1 MKKLQTK
8 KMDKKIKI
16 ESETG
21 ITIINSP
28 IVPIMEASQ
37 AREIYKKYNELCLAI
52 QGDGDFTKIGN
63 KKHPNKQ
70 FANKLARMFGLSVE
84 IIKAEKES
92 AVKRTTDPN
101 GNVKNDSYFVWHIV
115 ARAIAPNGQYRDGDG
130 HCATSERNF
139 AHYHHDVYAQAVTR
153 AKNRAIL
160 ELVGMGEVSEEE
172 ITSAKANSTG
182 KPIEE
187 ISIPVI
193 ESK

>member
-1 MKKLQTK
+1 MENNNT
-8 KMDKKIKI
+8 
-16 ESETG
+16 
-21 ITIINSP
+21 TIVVNSP
-28 IVPIMEASQ
+28 IVPVLEPKQ
-37 AREIYKKYNELCLAI
+37 AKEIYAKYQELCLAVR
-52 QGDGDFTKIGN
+52 GKGDFTKIGN
-63 KKHPNKQ
+63 KEHPNKQ

-92 AVKRTTDPN
+92 AVKRTTDSK
-101 GNVKNDSYFVWHIV
+101 GVARDEAYFVWHIV

-172 ITSAKANSTG
+172 MTPAKANSTG

-187 ISIPVI
+187 IDIPI
-193 ESK
+193 IN